1 MPSEKSARASER
13 KREQNQPLKT
23 SARTLVAKAD
33 QLIAQGA
40 PEAAEAVKKASAA
53 LDKTSQKGAL
63 SGSSHSP
70 ICCFDPEVLT
80 PHHPKRAARR
90 DW

>member
-33 QLIAQGA
+33 QLIGQGA

-53 LDKTSQKGAL
+53 LDKASQKG
-63 SGSSHSP
+63 
-70 ICCFDPEVLT
+70 VL
-80 PHHPKRAARR
+80 HANNASRRKGRLAARLSKASKPKQ
-90 DW
+90 